1 MDFPLPPMGEGLFE
15 VELVRWLVKP
25 GDAVAKEQSQDAE
38 RRYGPLQF
46 RGQGPLEDVPDRD
59 CRARIEADLDRC
71 AYALVHQREA
81 RCIARPPGSPR
92 RFEANLQNLNTAVI
106 SKGFF
111 LIRRSLPRH

>member
-1 MDFPLPPMGEGLFE
+1 MDVALYASPHGVLL
-15 VELVRWLVKP
+15 LVPACMHPSR
-25 GDAVAKEQSQDAE
+25 DAE
-38 RRYGPLQF
+38 RRYGPLQL
-46 RGQGPLEDVPDRD
+46 RGEGQLEDVPDRD

-71 AYALVHQREA
+71 AYSLVHQREA
-81 RCIARPPGSPR
+81 RCIAPPPPPPRAR

>member
-1 MDFPLPPMGEGLFE
+1 MDVSLYASHHGVLL
-15 VELVRWLVKP
+15 LVP
-25 GDAVAKEQSQDAE
+25 ACMHPSQDAE